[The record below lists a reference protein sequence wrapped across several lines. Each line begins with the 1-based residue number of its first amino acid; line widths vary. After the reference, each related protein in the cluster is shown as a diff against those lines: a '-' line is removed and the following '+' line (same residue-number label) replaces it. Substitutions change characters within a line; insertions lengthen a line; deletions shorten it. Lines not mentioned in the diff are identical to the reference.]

1 MRKTVFQLNQAK
13 CKLIVIADKCPYPLD
28 SLPPKKKK
36 KKKKKRREKSNT
48 IFCILKAF
56 TH

>member
-28 SLPPKKKK
+28 SLPPQKK